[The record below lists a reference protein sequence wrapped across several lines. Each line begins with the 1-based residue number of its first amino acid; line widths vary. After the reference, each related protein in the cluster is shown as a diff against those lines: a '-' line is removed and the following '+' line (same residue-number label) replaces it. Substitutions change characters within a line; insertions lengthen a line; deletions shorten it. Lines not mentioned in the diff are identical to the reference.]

1 MLSLGLPLLLPVV
14 AVYASPTARS
24 VEDVCSQIAST
35 VSSASNVYQPLSIQY
50 EADVKHW
57 AASSAERATCSVEP
71 GTAED
76 VGKILQ
82 IVGSTNTSFAV
93 KGGGH
98 ASNPG
103 FSSTQGVMIA
113 MSRFSNVT
121 LSADKSTVEVGAGLI
136 WDDVYSALEDSGVNV
151 VGGRVPG
158 VGVAGFTLGGG
169 YSWKTNQ
176 YGLTIDNIAAYELVL
191 PNGTVTTVTE
201 EDEDLWFALRGGGNN
216 FGVVT
221 KFTLVTH
228 PQSDMVWGGLITL
241 TDNAVDAISA
251 ATANFSATNTDP
263 KAAILPAYNSLLGA
277 PGMALILFYDGPT
290 PPAGMFDAFLA
301 PPHFTSDVS
310 TRKFADLIQAV
321 PATNPLEGP
330 RAAFMTASV
339 LQYTPAMLS
348 LVHNMTREYG
358 TRLAAL
364 DTAPFI
370 SFDIEPFLSDI
381 FTHGSASAYPPDR
394 SRGLLPTNLYFSWE
408 LPSLDDEIRGI
419 MKDLASQITAQA
431 VAEGQD
437 VADAFIYG
445 NYALADTPLEAI
457 YGGNVARLRAIH
469 NAVDPNNVMALAGGF
484 KF

>member
-1 MLSLGLPLLLPVV
+1 MLSLGLPFLLPIA
-14 AVYASPTARS
+14 AVYASPTARN
-24 VEDVCSQIAST
+24 VKDVCSQIASA
-35 VSSASNVYQPLSIQY
+35 VSSASDVYQPLSIQY
-50 EADVKHW
+50 ESDIAHW
-57 AASSAERATCSVEP
+57 AFSSTQRATCSVQP

-103 FSSTQGVMIA
+103 FSSTTGVHISMA
-113 MSRFSNVT
+113 RWSNVT
-121 LSADKSTVEVGAGLI
+121 LSDDKSTVEVGAGLI
-136 WDDVYSALEDSGVNV
+136 WDDVYSALEDTGVNV

-169 YSWKTNQ
+169 YSWKTSQ

-201 EDEDLWFALRGGGNN
+201 KDEDLWFALRGGGNN
-216 FGVVT
+216 FGIVT

-228 PQSDMVWGGLITL
+228 PQSDMVWGGLL
-241 TDNAVDAISA
+241 TFTENAMEAISA
-251 ATANFSATNTDP
+251 ATANFSATNTDT
-263 KAAILPAYNSLLGA
+263 KAAILPAYNHVLGA
-277 PGMALILFYDGPT
+277 PGISLILFYDAPE
-290 PPAGMFDAFLA
+290 PPSGLFDAFLSA
-301 PPHFTSDVS
+301 SHFTSDVKA
-310 TRKFADLIQAV
+310 RKFADLIQSV

-330 RAAFMTASV
+330 RAAFMTSSV
-339 LQYTPAMLS
+339 LAYTPAILDMI
-348 LVHNMTREYG
+348 VNMTKVVGLE
-358 TRLAAL
+358 LASL

-370 SFDIEPFLSDI
+370 SFDIEPFDSNLLS
-381 FTHGSASAYPPDR
+381 HGAPSAYPPDR

-408 LPSLDDEIRGI
+408 LPSLDAKIQGI
-419 MKDLASQITAQA
+419 MKDLSSQITAQA

-437 VADAFIYG
+437 VADAFIYN

-457 YGGNVARLRAIH
+457 FGDNVARLRSIH
-469 NAVDPNNVMALAGGF
+469 NAVDPSNVMGLAGGF